1 MSARKSAPAEARRII
16 RRVAEILTVSGGVN
30 VHGARDLALRE
41 IAPGFLETNSFGA
54 VVAELSHYAIHEAI
68 GSDPAPDGIHSWNV
82 VAYSDAPGRTQA
94 EVLAMLAAAETLV
107 RDTPGNEWEARSGWF
122 PALATA

>member
-1 MSARKSAPAEARRII
+1 MSAAPAPAEARRIL

-54 VVAELSHYAIHEAI
+54 VVADLTHYAIHEE
-68 GSDPAPDGIHSWNV
+68 
-82 VAYSDAPGRTQA
+82 RTGWFTR
-94 EVLAMLAAAETLV
+94 AAAE
-107 RDTPGNEWEARSGWF
+107 ASS
-122 PALATA
+122 